1 MNELNRRDFIA
12 GSFAGSVLLATSQ
25 LPAFAEKPLPLGS
38 LSVGYLRIPIGLKK
52 PFSVLHVS
60 DTNLSSVY
68 SDEGEKLLRDNERRT
83 NQVGGRQEE
92 ALTAAIAYAK
102 KHADYLIHTGDLVD
116 FHSRAN
122 DDFLRENQAAFAFGV
137 AGDWDVGGRFQ
148 KRTEQLRERAAKAL
162 PFKPDCAA
170 KVLNGVNFVALDNS
184 EKGLFQEDQIAF
196 FKEEAKKGLPM
207 ALCCHVPVFTDF
219 IWQAYVKY
227 GMLHNCNEKS
237 VIFDTRRIPIT
248 DYLSRY
254 QINHTPTREFVKYL
268 KAEPLL
274 KAILAGDLHISVHER
289 FSPTAIQSV
298 AGANSLLHVQL
309 VSFS

>member
-12 GSFAGSVLLATSQ
+12 GSFAGGVLLATSQ

-92 ALTAAIAYAK
+92 ALAAAIAYAK

-122 DDFLRENQAAFAFGV
+122 DDFIRENRAAFAFGV

-148 KRTEQLRERAAKAL
+148 KRTEQLKERAAKAL
-162 PFKPDCAA
+162 PFQPDCAA
-170 KVLNGVNFVALDNS
+170 KVLDGVNFVALDNGA
-184 EKGLFQEDQIAF
+184 EGIFQENQVAF
-196 FKEEAKKGLPM
+196 FKEEAKKGLPIV
-207 ALCCHVPVFTDF
+207 LCCHVPVFTDF
-219 IWQAYVKY
+219 IWQAHVKH
-227 GMLHNCNEKS
+227 GLCHNCNEKS
-237 VIFDTRRIPIT
+237 IIFDTRRIPVS
-248 DYLSRY
+248 DHFYRY
-254 QINHTPTREFVKYL
+254 QINHTPTREFVKHL
-268 KAEPLL
+268 KGEPIL

-298 AGANSLLHVQL
+298 AGANSLFHVQKIR
-309 VSFS
+309 FS